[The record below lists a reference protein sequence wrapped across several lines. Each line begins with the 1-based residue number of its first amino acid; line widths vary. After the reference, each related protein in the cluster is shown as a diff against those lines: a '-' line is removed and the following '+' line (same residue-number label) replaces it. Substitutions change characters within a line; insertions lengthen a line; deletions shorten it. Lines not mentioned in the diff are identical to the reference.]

1 MQLLSGRLHPPL
13 DRMRIKICYNPNLY
27 LLTPPS
33 SRQSLIMRTA
43 FKCVALFVFTA
54 LHGPAGSAEQ
64 IPGLKNSSSSPE
76 LEARV
81 QALLAK
87 VKRSLRPLKSGTFE
101 MGDWGNE
108 HGVPYDFDAH
118 SRPVHKVTL
127 DGFSMMAYKVTYE
140 DFDVFTD
147 ATGNERIAMDE
158 YDIKHRAPKRPAG
171 VSWYGAK
178 AYCEWLGRLTKLP
191 FDLPTEAQ
199 WEYAAR
205 SGGKKMLFATDN
217 GKIERGR
224 NFPEKWMYEEKEPPI
239 PDVGSFPPNPA
250 GLYGMSEDTGEW
262 VNDWFSENYYKV
274 SARKNPT
281 GPESGTLKVRRG
293 SVDGSAEIAA
303 MVFMRDGRKPQP
315 MQTIYPNGIGSDEVE
330 IPFPGYSG
338 YKSSNFRCIVN
349 SNRRIH

>member
-1 MQLLSGRLHPPL
+1 M
-13 DRMRIKICYNPNLY
+13 
-27 LLTPPS
+27 T
-33 SRQSLIMRTA
+33 TA
-43 FKCVALFVFTA
+43 ANFAALFVLTVLHGQAASAETA
-54 LHGPAGSAEQ
+54 LAS
-64 IPGLKNSSSSPE
+64 KNPSSSAE
-76 LEARV
+76 LEARI
-81 QALLAK
+81 QDLLTK

-108 HGVPYDFDAH
+108 AGVPYDFDAH

-147 ATGNERIAMDE
+147 ATGNERIAMRVRDRE
-158 YDIKHRAPKRPAG
+158 NRAPKRPAG

-178 AYCEWLGRLTKLP
+178 AYCEWLAVQTKLA

-224 NFPEKWMYEEKEPPI
+224 NFPKKWIYGEKEPPI

-250 GLYGMSEDTGEW
+250 GLYGMSEDLGEW
-262 VNDWFSENYYKV
+262 VNDWFSEDYYKI
-274 SARKNPT
+274 SAAKNPS
-281 GPESGTLKVRRG
+281 GPKFGTKKVIRG
-293 SVDGSAEIAA
+293 SVEGSAEIAA
-303 MVFMRDGRKPQP
+303 MVFMRTSSEPQP
-315 MQTIYPNGIGSDEVE
+315 MHTTYPRGIGFEEVLV
-330 IPFPGYSG
+330 PFQKYSG
-338 YKSSNFRCIVN
+338 YKSDTFRCVIN
-349 SNRRIH
+349 STHPRR